1 LHIMLHFILE
11 NSVLEHVASF
21 IDSHTKYNSEW
32 PEILFHNR
40 YKKDITSRA
49 VRSIVSIVW
58 IRSGAWKVRRG
69 ISTA

>member
-1 LHIMLHFILE
+1 MLHFILE
-11 NSVLEHVASF
+11 KSVLEHVESF
-21 IDSHTKYNSEW
+21 IDSHTEYNSEW

-40 YKKDITSRA
+40 YKKDITFR
-49 VRSIVSIVW
+49 VFRSVVSIVW